1 MLHTITSLS
10 LRQVLLFDAI
20 ATGATALLLVTIAGL
35 LAGPLGLPEALLR
48 GAGLVLVPFVALVAW
63 TAFREPSPTGAVL
76 TIIAGNA
83 IWVAANLL
91 VLLSGYVAPTL
102 AGYVLI
108 AAQALVV
115 GFFAELQMIA
125 LRRSRAIEA

>member
-1 MLHTITSLS
+1 
-10 LRQVLLFDAI
+10 
-20 ATGATALLLVTIAGL
+20 
-35 LAGPLGLPEALLR
+35 
-48 GAGLVLVPFVALVAW
+48 ALVAW